1 MENLRLSKDSRPHL
15 RAITLRASPL
25 GPGNCRVTILEES
38 IIYLL
43 AAIISVPIS
52 KRLGFGS
59 VLGYLCAGI
68 LIGPF
73 GFGFIH
79 EPEHILHFAEL
90 GVVFLL
96 FIIGLELKPSR
107 LWIMRK
113 MVFGLGTA
121 QVVVSAAVIAVLAW
135 FYGLE
140 TGTSIVIGL
149 ILALSSTAFVL
160 QMLAEK
166 RQLSTQYGRAAFS
179 ILLLQDLAVIPLIAL
194 LPLLGA
200 RVGVTSGFD
209 VAEIALVIG
218 TMALLIVGG
227 RLVLK
232 PVLYTVAA
240 AGIPELFT
248 ATALLVVIGSA
259 LLMDFA
265 GMSMVLGAFLAGML
279 LADSEYRHQLEADI
293 APFKGLLLG
302 LFFIAVGMSVNVN
315 LLLEMPGRILLFV
328 AGIMASKAIVLV
340 VLARLFGMCDR
351 RNALSLA
358 AVMSQGGE
366 FAFVLFALAA
376 RERLVPL
383 ELIDELIL
391 AVAVSM
397 LLTPFVYLLN
407 ERFSSRLGS
416 PESPRFDDIPEE
428 DHEVIIAGFGR
439 VGQIV
444 GRLLQ
449 SINKPFTAL
458 EIDSSQVDIV
468 RRYGNSVHFGDA
480 ARSRRK
486 QGENTRPGHGRHGD
500 LTAHRRDRKAPV
512 PEPQDHRARTQ
523 PPARSQAHG
532 RGRPP
537 YLPRYAVIESRDG
550 RKRADL
556 ARIRC
561 ERGAPHIRHVP
572 GSGREAAGRAIRA
585 AGLGGEADPV
595 REGRREGT
603 RVHPR
608 TGPAAPALTAR
619 TTADGRAATHRY
631 PKRDDLAW

>member
-1 MENLRLSKDSRPHL
+1 M
-15 RAITLRASPL
+15 
-25 GPGNCRVTILEES
+25 TILQES

-73 GFGFIH
+73 GFALIH

-96 FIIGLELKPSR
+96 FIIGLELKPAR
-107 LWIMRK
+107 LWVMRK

-121 QVVVSAAVIAVLAW
+121 QVVVSAAVIAALAW
-135 FYGLE
+135 LYGL
-140 TGTSIVIGL
+140 GAQASVVIGL

-166 RQLSTQYGRAAFS
+166 KQLGTQYGRAAFS
-179 ILLLQDLAVIPLIAL
+179 TLLFQDLAVIPLIAI

-200 RVGVTSGFD
+200 RAGPESGFD
-209 VAEIALVIG
+209 PMEIGIMVG
-218 TMALLIVGG
+218 TLALLIVGG
-227 RLVLK
+227 RVALK
-232 PVLYTVAA
+232 PILYTVAA

-265 GMSMVLGAFLAGML
+265 GMSMVLGAFVAGML

-302 LFFIAVGMSVNVN
+302 LFFIAVGMSVNIS
-315 LLLEMPGRILLFV
+315 LLLDVPGRIMLFV
-328 AGIMASKAIVLV
+328 VGLMVSKAVVLI
-340 VLARLFGMCDR
+340 VLARMFGMCDR

-376 RERLVPL
+376 RERLVPAGV
-383 ELIDELIL
+383 IDELIL

-397 LLTPFVYLLN
+397 LLTPFVYLFN
-407 ERFSSRLGS
+407 ERFGARLGNKET
-416 PESPRFDDIPEE
+416 PQFDDIPEE
-428 DHEVIIAGFGR
+428 EHEVIIAGFGR

-449 SINKPFTAL
+449 SINRPFTAL

-480 ARSRRK
+480 AR
-486 QGENTRPGHGRHGD
+486 
-500 LTAHRRDRKAPV
+500 
-512 PEPQDHRARTQ
+512 PEV
-523 PPARSQAHG
+523 
-532 RGRPP
+532 
-537 YLPRYAVIESRDG
+537 L
-550 RKRADL
+550 
-556 ARIRC
+556 
-561 ERGAPHIRHVP
+561 
-572 GSGREAAGRAIRA
+572 RA
-585 AGLGGEADPV
+585 AGAAHAKVLVLATADMETSLHIAETAKRQFPNLTIIARAHNRRHAHKLMDVGVDKIFRDTLLSSLAMGETVLEELGVDDNDVRHVSDTFREADEKLLMQQYAMHESEEKLIQSAKDAA
-595 REGRREGT
+595 RELESILEQDLRREG
-603 RVHPR
+603 
-608 TGPAAPALTAR
+608 
-619 TTADGRAATHRY
+619 
-631 PKRDDLAW
+631 

>member
-1 MENLRLSKDSRPHL
+1 M
-15 RAITLRASPL
+15 
-25 GPGNCRVTILEES
+25 TILQES

-96 FIIGLELKPSR
+96 FIIGLELKPAR

-121 QVVVSAAVIAVLAW
+121 QVLVSAAVIAALAW
-135 FYGLE
+135 LYGLE
-140 TGTSIVIGL
+140 AQTSVVVGL

-166 RQLSTQYGRAAFS
+166 KQLGSQFGRAAFS
-179 ILLLQDLAVIPLIAL
+179 ILLLQDLAVIPLIAI

-200 RVGVTSGFD
+200 RAGLDSGFD
-209 VAEIALVIG
+209 PVEVGMMIGILV
-218 TMALLIVGG
+218 LLIVGG
-227 RLVLK
+227 RLALK
-232 PVLYTVAA
+232 PILSTVAA

-265 GMSMVLGAFLAGML
+265 GMSMVLGAFIAGML

-302 LFFIAVGMSVNVN
+302 LFFIAVGMSVNIG
-315 LLLEMPGRILLFV
+315 LLLDIPGRIMLLV
-328 AGIMASKAIVLV
+328 AGLMVSKAVVLI
-340 VLARLFGMCDR
+340 VLARMFGMCDL
-351 RNALSLA
+351 RNAFSLA

-376 RERLVPL
+376 RERLVPAGV
-383 ELIDELIL
+383 IDELIL

-397 LLTPFVYLLN
+397 LLTPFVYLFN
-407 ERFSSRLGS
+407 ERFGANLGKAEA
-416 PESPRFDDIPEE
+416 PQFDDIPEE
-428 DHEVIIAGFGR
+428 EHEVIIAGFGR

-480 ARSRRK
+480 
-486 QGENTRPGHGRHGD
+486 
-500 LTAHRRDRKAPV
+500 
-512 PEPQDHRARTQ
+512 
-523 PPARSQAHG
+523 
-532 RGRPP
+532 GRPEV
-537 YLPRYAVIESRDG
+537 L
-550 RKRADL
+550 
-556 ARIRC
+556 
-561 ERGAPHIRHVP
+561 
-572 GSGREAAGRAIRA
+572 RA
-585 AGLGGEADPV
+585 AG
-595 REGRREGT
+595 
-603 RVHPR
+603 
-608 TGPAAPALTAR
+608 AAHAKILVLA
-619 TTADGRAATHRY
+619 TADMETSLHIAETAKRQFPNLTIIARAHNRRHAH
-631 PKRDDLAW
+631 KLMDVGVDKIFRDTLLSSLAMGESVLAKLGFDDSDVRRVSDTFRDADEKLLMEQYAMHESEEKLIQSARDAARELESILEQDLRRQG

>member
-1 MENLRLSKDSRPHL
+1 M
-15 RAITLRASPL
+15 
-25 GPGNCRVTILEES
+25 TILQES

-96 FIIGLELKPSR
+96 FIIGLELKPAR

-121 QVVVSAAVIAVLAW
+121 QVLVSAALIAVLAW

-140 TGTSIVIGL
+140 AQTSIVVGL

-166 RQLSTQYGRAAFS
+166 KQLSTQFGRAAFS
-179 ILLLQDLAVIPLIAL
+179 ILLLQDLAVIPLIAI

-200 RVGVTSGFD
+200 RAGLDSGFD
-209 VAEIALVIG
+209 PVEVGMMIG
-218 TMALLIVGG
+218 TLVLLIVGG
-227 RLVLK
+227 RLALK
-232 PVLYTVAA
+232 PVLSTVAA

-259 LLMDFA
+259 LLMEFA
-265 GMSMVLGAFLAGML
+265 GMSMVLGAFIAGML

-302 LFFIAVGMSVNVN
+302 LFFIAVGMSVNIS
-315 LLLEMPGRILLFV
+315 LLLDIPGRIMLLV
-328 AGIMASKAIVLV
+328 AGLMVSKAVVLI

-351 RNALSLA
+351 RNAFSLA

-376 RERLVPL
+376 RERLVPAGV
-383 ELIDELIL
+383 IDELIL

-407 ERFSSRLGS
+407 ERVGAKLGKAEA
-416 PESPRFDDIPEE
+416 PQFDDIPEE
-428 DHEVIIAGFGR
+428 EHEVIIAGFGR

-480 ARSRRK
+480 AR
-486 QGENTRPGHGRHGD
+486 
-500 LTAHRRDRKAPV
+500 
-512 PEPQDHRARTQ
+512 PEV
-523 PPARSQAHG
+523 
-532 RGRPP
+532 
-537 YLPRYAVIESRDG
+537 L
-550 RKRADL
+550 
-556 ARIRC
+556 
-561 ERGAPHIRHVP
+561 
-572 GSGREAAGRAIRA
+572 RA
-585 AGLGGEADPV
+585 AG
-595 REGRREGT
+595 
-603 RVHPR
+603 
-608 TGPAAPALTAR
+608 AAHAKILVLA
-619 TTADGRAATHRY
+619 TADMETSLHIAETAKRQFPNLTIVARAHNRRHAH
-631 PKRDDLAW
+631 KLMDVGVDKIFRDTLLSSLAMGESVLVKLGFDDNDVRHVSDTFRDADEKLLMEQYAMHESEEKLIQSARDAARELESILEQDLRRQG

>member
-1 MENLRLSKDSRPHL
+1 M
-15 RAITLRASPL
+15 
-25 GPGNCRVTILEES
+25 TILQES

-121 QVVVSAAVIAVLAW
+121 QVLVSAALIAVLAW

-140 TGTSIVIGL
+140 AQTSIVVGL

-166 RQLSTQYGRAAFS
+166 KQLSTQFGRAAFS

-200 RVGVTSGFD
+200 RAGLDSGFD
-209 VAEIALVIG
+209 PVEVGMMIG
-218 TMALLIVGG
+218 TLVLLIVGG
-227 RLVLK
+227 RLALK
-232 PVLYTVAA
+232 PVLSTVAA

-259 LLMDFA
+259 LLMEFA
-265 GMSMVLGAFLAGML
+265 GMSMVLGAFIAGML

-302 LFFIAVGMSVNVN
+302 LFFIAVGMSVNIG
-315 LLLEMPGRILLFV
+315 LLLDIPGRIMLLV
-328 AGIMASKAIVLV
+328 AGLMVSKAVVLI

-351 RNALSLA
+351 RNAFSLA

-376 RERLVPL
+376 RERLVPAGV
-383 ELIDELIL
+383 IDELIL

-407 ERFSSRLGS
+407 ERVGAKLGKAEA
-416 PESPRFDDIPEE
+416 PQFDDIPEE
-428 DHEVIIAGFGR
+428 EHEVIIAGFGR

-480 ARSRRK
+480 AR
-486 QGENTRPGHGRHGD
+486 
-500 LTAHRRDRKAPV
+500 
-512 PEPQDHRARTQ
+512 PEV
-523 PPARSQAHG
+523 
-532 RGRPP
+532 
-537 YLPRYAVIESRDG
+537 L
-550 RKRADL
+550 
-556 ARIRC
+556 
-561 ERGAPHIRHVP
+561 
-572 GSGREAAGRAIRA
+572 RA
-585 AGLGGEADPV
+585 AG
-595 REGRREGT
+595 
-603 RVHPR
+603 
-608 TGPAAPALTAR
+608 AAHAKILVLA
-619 TTADGRAATHRY
+619 TADMETSLHIAETAKRQFPNLTIIARAHNRRHAH
-631 PKRDDLAW
+631 KLMDVGVDKIFRDTLLSSLAMGESVLVNLGFDDNDVRHVSDTFRDADEKLLMEQYAMHESEEKLIQSARDAARELESILEQDLRRQG